1 MKTCYICSPYRA
13 QTEAELDNNID
24 YAQQL
29 TKLALA
35 AGLAP
40 ITVHLYLTQ
49 VTNDNIPESRAQ
61 GLAAGKELLKQCDV
75 VIVGNERGVSEGMQ
89 GEIDLADNNDI
100 PILCIDKTVSAAE
113 LKEMIERATA

>member
-13 QTEAELDNNID
+13 QTGAELDNNID

-49 VTNDNIPESRAQ
+49 VTNDNIPEGRAQ

-113 LKEMIERATA
+113 LKEMVERATA